1 MEIKNEAVG
10 ADVYH
15 LVKKHFPA
23 LNEKKLIDEI
33 GEIGQ
38 FANFKAGEMIMDF
51 GAYVKWVPL
60 LIEGSIKVV
69 REDKNRDQELFLY
82 FLKPGETC
90 SMSFSC
96 CMMHK
101 KSDIRTTA
109 EDDSTLI
116 GIPVKYVDEWMMK
129 YPSWKNFVMQTY
141 DARMHELIQTIDSIA
156 FNKLDERLLKYLQ
169 QKATA
174 IQATTIHTTHQD
186 IAHDMNASR
195 EAISRLLKKLEKEQ
209 HIKLGRNKI
218 ELL

>member
-1 MEIKNEAVG
+1 MKEEVGQSMYYLIKT
-10 ADVYH
+10 
-15 LVKKHFPA
+15 HFSD

-33 GEIGQ
+33 VEVGHLV
-38 FANFKAGEMIMDF
+38 NFEAGEMIMDF

-69 REDKNRDQELFLY
+69 RKNKDGDHELFLY

-96 CMMHK
+96 CMMNK
-101 KSDIRTTA
+101 QSDIRTTA
-109 EDDSTLI
+109 EDDSMLI

-129 YPSWKNFVMQTY
+129 YPSWKNFVMRTY
-141 DARMHELIQTIDSIA
+141 DARMHELIKTIDNIA
-156 FNKLDERLLKYLQ
+156 F
-169 QKATA
+169 T
-174 IQATTIHTTHQD
+174 
-186 IAHDMNASR
+186 R